1 MDSTLSLPTS
11 TSNAVSGQKGR
22 ASRRTSEESSGL
34 TSPRPE
40 ATQAAAS
47 EAPAASVVSGRRP
60 SISQGGKGP
69 KAASSQQQQQQ
80 QQHHHHQQSSQASS
94 KNVSLFAHLPQ
105 FDRSAILAPGTTS
118 SISSHLLKGCREA
131 DIHPAI
137 IRLGLAYADYSIIG
151 ASERCRQM
159 LLAFKQVTFEG
170 KINCGAV
177 FLICFALLCFA

>member
-1 MDSTLSLPTS
+1 MDSTLSLPSTGNNTS
-11 TSNAVSGQKGR
+11 TNQKGR
-22 ASRRTSEESSGL
+22 SGRRTSEESSGL

-40 ATQAAAS
+40 STPAVNDAALGAG
-47 EAPAASVVSGRRP
+47 PRRP

-69 KAASSQQQQQQ
+69 KLAPN
-80 QQHHHHQQSSQASS
+80 QQSSQASS

-105 FDRSAILAPGTTS
+105 FDRSSIFAAGATS
-118 SISSHLLKGCREA
+118 SISSHLLKGSREA

-159 LLAFKQVTFEG
+159 LLAFKQVIRW
-170 KINCGAV
+170 KW
-177 FLICFALLCFA
+177 